1 MVINAVVSALCAK
14 LGDDSALITSIDAQY
29 VNGTDTWEVHAFL
42 GYGDDEV
49 ERVFEI
55 DDTTA
60 IVIEVAPDP
69 PIDITE

>member
-29 VNGTDTWEVHAFL
+29 INGTDTWEVHAFF
-42 GYGDDEV
+42 GHGDDEV
-49 ERVFEI
+49 ERAFEI

-60 IVIEVAPDP
+60 IVVEVKPEIVEDAAD
-69 PIDITE
+69 